1 MGQKLLVIFVH
12 VSIFGP
18 THMAR
23 RRIRVRCQRKTAEPP
38 GTSLIRPTYIYLTEG
53 SYPADATFNDK
64 RAIRHKASKFM
75 LRNGELL
82 YKKSARGV
90 DG

>member
-1 MGQKLLVIFVH
+1 MGQKLVVILVR

-18 THMAR
+18 THVAR
-23 RRIRVRCQRKTAEPP
+23 RRTRVRCRRKTAEPP
-38 GTSLIRPTYIYLTEG
+38 GTSLIRPTSISPMIKG
-53 SYPADATFNDK
+53 
-64 RAIRHKASKFM
+64 AIRRKASKFV

-90 DG
+90 DGKMVSI

>member
-1 MGQKLLVIFVH
+1 MGQKLVVILVR

-18 THMAR
+18 THVAR
-23 RRIRVRCQRKTAEPP
+23 RRTRTRVRCRRKTAEPP
-38 GTSLIRPTYIYLTEG
+38 GTSLIRPTSISPIIKG
-53 SYPADATFNDK
+53 
-64 RAIRHKASKFM
+64 AIRRKASKFV

-90 DG
+90 DGKMVSI